1 MSDMK
6 KMTGRLDECI
16 RRRFTPEPIQEI
28 NAELFWGDT
37 MKVCLPEIVST
48 HLYNFGFFEEGLTRF
63 LLKTLQPGMSFL
75 DIGAHFGYFSL
86 LASTIVGDTG
96 CVHAFEPIPGAFS
109 MLNKNTTNRANI
121 VTNNLAV
128 WSSITEIEM
137 KDFGLQFSA
146 YNSVFAPRLPPDFW
160 ERLPVHKLTVTAVDI
175 DSYVES
181 TNVRPDVIKIDA
193 ESAEFEV
200 LKGMVG
206 VLEEIRPVVIL
217 EVGDENIPG
226 VKRCKEV
233 IEWTLQHRYTLF
245 GNMKGNI
252 VPVDVKTHYTYD
264 NVFLVPI
271 EKTVG
276 VQAFLTVR

>member
-1 MSDMK
+1 M
-6 KMTGRLDECI
+6 
-16 RRRFTPEPIQEI
+16 
-28 NAELFWGDT
+28 
-37 MKVCLPEIVST
+37 
-48 HLYNFGFFEEGLTRF
+48 
-63 LLKTLQPGMSFL
+63 
-75 DIGAHFGYFSL
+75 
-86 LASTIVGDTG
+86 
-96 CVHAFEPIPGAFS
+96 
-109 MLNKNTTNRANI
+109 
-121 VTNNLAV
+121 
-128 WSSITEIEM
+128 
-137 KDFGLQFSA
+137 
-146 YNSVFAPRLPPDFW
+146 PPDFW

-233 IEWTLQHRYTLF
+233 IEWTFQHRYALF
-245 GNMKGNI
+245 GYMGGNV

-276 VQAFLTVR
+276 GQAFLTAR